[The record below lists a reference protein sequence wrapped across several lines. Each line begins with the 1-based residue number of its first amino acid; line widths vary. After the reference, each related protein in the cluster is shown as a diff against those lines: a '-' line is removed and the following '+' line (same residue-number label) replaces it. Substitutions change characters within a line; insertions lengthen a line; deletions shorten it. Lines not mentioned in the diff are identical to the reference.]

1 MEVLESYFKYCNYL
15 SVASAS
21 ITFLFSLRLW
31 GIETLHHII
40 RRVKIEKKNLFFF
53 CSIIIFWMFIILSL
67 FFADMNEFLETRFHK
82 TLWSWKKPRAFKHQV
97 GSIIS

>member
-15 SVASAS
+15 SVASDS

-40 RRVKIEKKNLFFF
+40 RRVKIERKKKSFFLFFYNYF
-53 CSIIIFWMFIILSL
+53 LDVYNFIA
-67 FFADMNEFLETRFHK
+67 FFL
-82 TLWSWKKPRAFKHQV
+82 L
-97 GSIIS
+97 I